1 MHGLVRV
8 VQARSERAECL
19 SAAPPREGLNVVKNG
34 RMMIGATKPEDSV
47 PGSIRGD
54 LCIQVRQTEEGGQ
67 GDVDLRRIR

>member
-1 MHGLVRV
+1 M
-8 VQARSERAECL
+8 
-19 SAAPPREGLNVVKNG
+19 VKNG